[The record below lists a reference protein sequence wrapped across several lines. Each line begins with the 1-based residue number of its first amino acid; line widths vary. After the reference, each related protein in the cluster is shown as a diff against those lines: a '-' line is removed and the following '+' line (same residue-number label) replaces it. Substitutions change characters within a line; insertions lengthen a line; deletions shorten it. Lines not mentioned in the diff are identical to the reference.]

1 MAKINTFADKPASY
15 SDSSNNRAS
24 VTAKTL
30 DRKSAVGIAR
40 DQTIVQH
47 VPTSLEGANDFSYES
62 RETALTLG
70 ASDERYFVE
79 ER

>member
-1 MAKINTFADKPASY
+1 
-15 SDSSNNRAS
+15 
-24 VTAKTL
+24 L
-30 DRKSAVGIAR
+30 DRKSAVGVAR

-47 VPTSLEGANDFSYES
+47 VPTNLEGANDFSYES